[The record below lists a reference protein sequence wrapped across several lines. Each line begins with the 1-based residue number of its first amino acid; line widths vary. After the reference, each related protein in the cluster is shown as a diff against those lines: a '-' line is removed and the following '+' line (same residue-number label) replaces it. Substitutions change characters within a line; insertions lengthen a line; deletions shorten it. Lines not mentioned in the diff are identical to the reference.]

1 MRKHQRLHEK
11 FMGQKHS
18 SRSKESRN
26 QDKKTDLSAPNP
38 LRAPQNIVLD
48 FDSGSCRDSEHAWMS
63 VASSS
68 PLPSKHI
75 HDSDLSSLDVIL
87 PRLQP
92 DSPVGLSGGDLPNPG
107 VSSMLGIA
115 REEASTRILNRA
127 KSAINPVTRAYS
139 GVPGNQA
146 LLRSR
151 SLPANSSRRAD
162 INLDEETMRKV
173 VGLQERLKV
182 EISRRTEGKK
192 KSLSESTLNQF
203 MNSIS
208 DSWIYGMQSLEGI
221 PGADRAMVGG
231 PLPKHVVVKCVKGA
245 KGGVSD
251 TSPNQDNY
259 SYTLTKSGY
268 ELYTVQDGH
277 GTSGHMVSYRTVR
290 TLTYFILKSTH
301 FPKDISAAIQEGYQR
316 CQEDLLKDSVENGYD
331 IQISGCAC
339 VLMIRKD
346 EKIWVSHTGDSRL
359 VVGKLGSSDTVFESK
374 DHKPTSPTE
383 KARLE
388 DKGSVVLAFE
398 YEDGQVS
405 ISRVF
410 VKGTDYPGL
419 CMSRSLGDQSVK
431 EHGVTADPEIH
442 QLEMERGKTFIV
454 LASDGVWEFISSKL
468 VVSSLSK
475 KIPSE
480 GLTKCAERILTESKK
495 RWRQFEGSY
504 CDDITAMVINLT

>member
-1 MRKHQRLHEK
+1 
-11 FMGQKHS
+11 MGQKNS
-18 SRSKESRN
+18 SRRKESRN
-26 QDKKTDLSAPNP
+26 DDKKTDLGTQHARVTATSAS
-38 LRAPQNIVLD
+38 LEVD
-48 FDSGSCRDSEHAWMS
+48 TGSCRDSEHAWMS

-75 HDSDLSSLDVIL
+75 HDSDISSLDVIL
-87 PRLQP
+87 PRLHP
-92 DSPVGLSGGDLPNPG
+92 DSPVGLSVGDFLYPGSSRLPG
-107 VSSMLGIA
+107 SA
-115 REEASTRILNRA
+115 REDESTGILNRA

-139 GVPGNQA
+139 GVPGTHA
-146 LLRSR
+146 PTRSR

-162 INLDEETMRKV
+162 INLDHETMRKV
-173 VGLQERLKV
+173 IGLQERLKI
-182 EISRRTEGKK
+182 ELSRRTEERK
-192 KSLSESTLNQF
+192 KSVPEITIKQF
-203 MNSIS
+203 MNAIC

-221 PGADRAMVGG
+221 PGADRGMVGG
-231 PLPKHVVVKCVKGA
+231 PLPKHVVVKCIKGA
-245 KGGVSD
+245 KGGLSD

-277 GTSGHMVSYRTVR
+277 GTSGHVVSYRTIR
-290 TLTYFILKSTH
+290 TLPYFILKSKH
-301 FPKDISAAIQEGYQR
+301 FPKDISASIQEGYQR

-346 EKIWVSHTGDSRL
+346 NKIWVSHTGDSRL
-359 VVGKLGSSDTVFESK
+359 VVGKLGSTETVFESK
-374 DHKPTSPTE
+374 DHKPTSPSE
-383 KARLE
+383 KKRLE
-388 DKGSVVLAFE
+388 DKGSVVMAFE

-431 EHGVTADPEIH
+431 EHGVTAEPDIH
-442 QLEMERGKTFIV
+442 ELEVETGKTFIV

-480 GLTKCAERILTESKK
+480 GSAKCAERILTESKK
-495 RWRQFEGSY
+495 RWRQYEGSY